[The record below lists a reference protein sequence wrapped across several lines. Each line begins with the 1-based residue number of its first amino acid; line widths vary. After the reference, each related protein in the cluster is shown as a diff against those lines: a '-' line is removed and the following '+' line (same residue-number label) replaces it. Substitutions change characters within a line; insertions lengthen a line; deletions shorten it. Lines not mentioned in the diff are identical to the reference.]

1 MFDRKSYM
9 KEYYKKNQDKLKK
22 YSSEYKKQSVGGR
35 GRGAASNIPVEVKK
49 GKFCLS
55 FD

>member
-1 MFDRKSYM
+1 MFDRKAYM

-35 GRGAASNIPVEVKK
+35 GSSNIPVEVKK